1 MDNSFIALGLMSGTS
16 LDGIDASI
24 IKSDGHDNLEVID
37 NKYFSYPKEF
47 KKKLSLFI
55 EIINKKL
62 DIEENISEYKSLERE
77 LTLFHSRISQEIIN
91 DNNCIV
97 QLIGF
102 HGQTII
108 HKPKDGYSIQM
119 GDANLLSQ
127 VLKKKVIYNFRT
139 NDIYNNGEGAPL
151 TPIYHRLLIKKFQ
164 INNPTLILNI
174 GGISNYTYCFKDKMT
189 AKDVGPGNVLID
201 EYLKKTKR
209 INYDKNGD
217 IASSG
222 NINLD
227 IINQFYEHEFYNAG
241 EKHSYDRKEFDI
253 GFVKGLEFHDAV
265 ATLTY
270 FTALIIS
277 NNIKKKFENQNEIQ
291 IILCGGGR
299 KNFTL
304 VNHLKDLMNYK
315 INLIDDFKMNGD
327 FIESQAFAYLSI
339 RSFLK
344 KPISFPSTT
353 SVKTPVTGGEI
364 KINY

>member
-24 IKSDGHDNLEVID
+24 IKSDGENNLDIID
-37 NKYFSYPKEF
+37 NKYFNYPEEF
-47 KKKLSLFI
+47 RKRLSTFI
-55 EIINKKL
+55 LNINNRA
-62 DIEENISEYKSLERE
+62 DIEENISTYKSLERD
-77 LTLFHSRISQEIIN
+77 LTLYHSKISKKILSE
-91 DNNCIV
+91 NNLKV

-127 VLKKKVIYNFRT
+127 ELKEKVIYNFRA
-139 NDIYNNGEGAPL
+139 NDIKNNGEGAPL
-151 TPIYHRLLIKKFQ
+151 TPIYHKLLIKKFK

-174 GGISNYTYCFKDKMT
+174 GGISNYTYCFKNILA
-189 AKDVGPGNVLID
+189 AKDIGPGNVLID
-201 EYLKKTKR
+201 EYLKKTKG
-209 INYDKNGD
+209 INYDQNGD

-222 NINLD
+222 NINKD
-227 IINQFYEHEFYNAG
+227 IINQFYEHEFYNVQ
-241 EKHSYDRKEFDI
+241 EKHSFDRKEFDFS
-253 GFVKGLEFHDAV
+253 FVKGLEFEDAV

-277 NNIKKKFENQNEIQ
+277 QNIKKNFDNEIE

-299 KNFTL
+299 KNLTL
-304 VNHLKDLMNYK
+304 VNHIKKLLKYK
-315 INLIDDFKMNGD
+315 IKLIDEFNIDGD

-339 RSFLK
+339 RSYLNK
-344 KPISFPSTT
+344 IISYPTT
-353 SVKTPVTGGEI
+353 TNVLNPVTGGEI

>member
-24 IKSDGHDNLEVID
+24 IKSDGEDNLDIID
-37 NKYFSYPKEF
+37 NKYLNYPDEF
-47 KKKLSLFI
+47 RKRLSTFI
-55 EIINKKL
+55 LNINNRA
-62 DIEENISEYKSLERE
+62 DIEKNISSYKSLERD
-77 LTLFHSRISQEIIN
+77 LTLYHSKISKKILS
-91 DNNCIV
+91 DNNLKA

-127 VLKKKVIYNFRT
+127 ELKEKVIYNFRA
-139 NDIYNNGEGAPL
+139 NDIKNGGEGAPL
-151 TPIYHRLLIKKFQ
+151 TSIYHKLLIKKFK

-174 GGISNYTYCFKDKMT
+174 GGISNYTYFFKNIL
-189 AKDVGPGNVLID
+189 ASKDIGPGNVLMD
-201 EYLKKTKR
+201 EYLKKTKG
-209 INYDKNGD
+209 IDYDKNGD

-222 NINLD
+222 NINID
-227 IINQFYEHEFYNAG
+227 IINQFYEHEFYNVQQ
-241 EKHSYDRKEFDI
+241 KHSFDRNEFDFS
-253 GFVKGLEFHDAV
+253 FVKGLEFEDAV

-277 NNIKKKFENQNEIQ
+277 QNIKKNFDNEIE

-299 KNFTL
+299 RNLAL
-304 VNHLKDLMNYK
+304 VNHIKKLLKYK
-315 INLIDDFKMNGD
+315 IKLIDEFSVDGD

-339 RSFLK
+339 RSYLNK
-344 KPISFPSTT
+344 IISYPSTT
-353 SVKTPVTGGEI
+353 NVLNPVTGGEI
-364 KINY
+364 KINF

>member
-24 IKSDGHDNLEVID
+24 IKSDGENNLEIID
-37 NKYFSYPKEF
+37 NKYFDYPEEF
-47 KKKLSLFI
+47 RKRLSSFI
-55 EIINKKL
+55 LNINNRA
-62 DIEENISEYKSLERE
+62 DIEENISIYKSLERD
-77 LTLFHSRISQEIIN
+77 LTLYHSKISKKIISE
-91 DNNCIV
+91 NNLNI

-127 VLKKKVIYNFRT
+127 ELKEKVIFNFRD
-139 NDIYNNGEGAPL
+139 NDIKNGGEGAPL
-151 TPIYHRLLIKKFQ
+151 PPVYHELLIKKFK

-174 GGISNYTYCFKDKMT
+174 GGISNYTYCFKNILA

-201 EYLKKTKR
+201 EYLKKTKG
-209 INYDKNGD
+209 INYDRNGN

-222 NINLD
+222 NINKD
-227 IINQFYEHEFYNAG
+227 IINQFYEHEFYNVQQ
-241 EKHSYDRKEFDI
+241 KHSFDRNEFDFS
-253 GFVKGLEFHDAV
+253 FVKGLEFEDAV

-277 NNIKKKFENQNEIQ
+277 QNIKKNFDNEIE

-299 KNFTL
+299 RNLAL
-304 VNHLKDLMNYK
+304 VNHIKKLLKYK
-315 INLIDDFKMNGD
+315 IKLIDEFSVDGD

-339 RSFLK
+339 RSYLNK
-344 KPISFPSTT
+344 IISYPSTT
-353 SVKTPVTGGEI
+353 NVLNPVTGGEI
-364 KINY
+364 KINF

>member
-24 IKSDGHDNLEVID
+24 IKSDGENNLDIID
-37 NKYFSYPKEF
+37 NKYFNYPEEF
-47 KKKLSLFI
+47 RKRLSSFI
-55 EIINKKL
+55 LNINNRA
-62 DIEENISEYKSLERE
+62 DIEENISTYKSLERD
-77 LTLFHSRISQEIIN
+77 LTLYHSKISKKIISE
-91 DNNCIV
+91 NNLNI

-127 VLKKKVIYNFRT
+127 ELKEKVIYNFRA
-139 NDIYNNGEGAPL
+139 NDIKNGGEGAPL
-151 TPIYHRLLIKKFQ
+151 TAIYHKLLLKKFH

-174 GGISNYTYCFKDKMT
+174 GGISNYTYSFKNIL
-189 AKDVGPGNVLID
+189 ASKDVGPGNVLID
-201 EYLKKTKR
+201 EYLKKTKG

-222 NINLD
+222 NINYD
-227 IINQFYEHEFYNAG
+227 IINQFYEHEFYNAE
-241 EKHSYDRKEFDI
+241 EKHSLDRKEFDFS
-253 GFVKGLEFHDAV
+253 FVKGLEFQDAV

-270 FTALIIS
+270 FTALVITK
-277 NNIKKKFENQNEIQ
+277 NIKKNFQNEVD

-299 KNFTL
+299 KNITL
-304 VNHLKDLMNYK
+304 AKNIKELLNYNIK
-315 INLIDDFKMNGD
+315 LIDEFNVNGD
-327 FIESQAFAYLSI
+327 FVESQAFAYLAI

-344 KPISFPSTT
+344 KPISYPSTT
-353 SVKTPVTGGEI
+353 QVSTPVTGGEI
-364 KINY
+364 KINF

>member
-24 IKSDGHDNLEVID
+24 IKSDGEENLEIID

-47 KKKLSLFI
+47 KEKLYLFI
-55 EIINKKL
+55 QNINKKK
-62 DIEENISEYKSLERE
+62 DIVNNNYNYKKLERD
-77 LTLFHSRISQEIIN
+77 LTLYHSKISQNII
-91 DNNCIV
+91 DNNNCKV
-97 QLIGF
+97 QLVGF

-127 VLKKKVIYNFRT
+127 ILKKKVIYNFRA
-139 NDIYNNGEGAPL
+139 NDIKNSGEGAPL
-151 TPIYHRLLIKKFQ
+151 TPIYHKLLIKKFQ

-174 GGISNYTYCFKDKMT
+174 GGISNYTFCFKDKMD
-189 AKDVGPGNVLID
+189 AKDVGPGNILID
-201 EYLKKTKR
+201 EYLKKTKGL
-209 INYDKNGD
+209 NYDKNGE
-217 IASSG
+217 IASLG
-222 NINLD
+222 NINHD
-227 IINQFYEHEFYNAG
+227 IINQFYEHEFYNVD
-241 EKHSYDRKEFDI
+241 EKHSYDIKEFDI
-253 GFVKGLEFHDAV
+253 SFVKGLEFEDAV

-277 NNIKKKFENQNEIQ
+277 NNIKKNFQNKID

-299 KNFTL
+299 KNLTL
-304 VNHLKDLMNYK
+304 VGHLKNLTKYN
-315 INLIDDFKMNGD
+315 INLIDNFNLDGD

-344 KPISFPSTT
+344 KPISYPDTT
-353 SVKTPVTGGEI
+353 KVNIPITGGDL

>member
-24 IKSDGHDNLEVID
+24 IKSDGENNLDIID
-37 NKYFSYPKEF
+37 NKYFNYPEEF
-47 KKKLSLFI
+47 RKRLSSFI
-55 EIINKKL
+55 LNINNKA
-62 DIEENISEYKSLERE
+62 DVEDNISTYKSLDRD
-77 LTLFHSRISQEIIN
+77 LTLYHSKISKKIISE
-91 DNNCIV
+91 NNLNI

-127 VLKKKVIYNFRT
+127 ELKEKVIFNFRA
-139 NDIYNNGEGAPL
+139 NDIKNGGEGAPL
-151 TPIYHRLLIKKFQ
+151 TPVYHELLIKKFK

-174 GGISNYTYCFKDKMT
+174 GGISNYTYCFKNILA
-189 AKDVGPGNVLID
+189 AKDIGPGNVLID
-201 EYLKKTKR
+201 EYLKKTKG
-209 INYDKNGD
+209 INYDRNGN

-222 NINLD
+222 NINKD
-227 IINQFYEHEFYNAG
+227 VINQFYEHEFYNTQ
-241 EKHSYDRKEFDI
+241 EKHSFDRKEFDFS
-253 GFVKGLEFHDAV
+253 FVKGLEFEDAV

-277 NNIKKKFENQNEIQ
+277 QNIKKNFDNEIE

-299 KNFTL
+299 KNITL
-304 VNHLKDLMNYK
+304 VNHIKKLLKFK
-315 INLIDDFKMNGD
+315 IKLIDEFSIDGD

-339 RSFLK
+339 RSYLNK
-344 KPISFPSTT
+344 IISYPTT
-353 SVKTPVTGGEI
+353 TNVLNPVTGGEI

>member
-24 IKSDGHDNLEVID
+24 IKSDGENNLEIID
-37 NKYFSYPKEF
+37 NKYFNYPEEF
-47 KKKLSLFI
+47 RKRLSSFI
-55 EIINKKL
+55 LNINNRL
-62 DIEENISEYKSLERE
+62 DIEENISTYKSLDRD
-77 LTLFHSRISQEIIN
+77 LTLYHSKISKKIISE
-91 DNNCIV
+91 NNLNI

-127 VLKKKVIYNFRT
+127 ELKEKVIFNFRA
-139 NDIYNNGEGAPL
+139 NDIKNGGEGAPL
-151 TPIYHRLLIKKFQ
+151 TPVYHELLIKKFK

-174 GGISNYTYCFKDKMT
+174 GGISNYTYCFKNT
-189 AKDVGPGNVLID
+189 LAAKDIGPGNVLID
-201 EYLKKTKR
+201 EYLKKTKG
-209 INYDKNGD
+209 INYDRNGD

-222 NINLD
+222 NINKD
-227 IINQFYEHEFYNAG
+227 VINQFYEHEFYNVQ
-241 EKHSYDRKEFDI
+241 EKHSFDRKEFDFS
-253 GFVKGLEFHDAV
+253 FVKGLEFEDAV

-277 NNIKKKFENQNEIQ
+277 QNIKKNFDNEIE

-299 KNFTL
+299 KNITL
-304 VNHLKDLMNYK
+304 VNHIKKLLKYK
-315 INLIDDFKMNGD
+315 IKLIDEFSIDGD

-339 RSFLK
+339 RSYLNK
-344 KPISFPSTT
+344 IISYPTT
-353 SVKTPVTGGEI
+353 TNVLNPVTGGEI

>member
-24 IKSDGHDNLEVID
+24 IKSDGENNLDIID
-37 NKYFSYPKEF
+37 NKYFDYPEEF
-47 KKKLSLFI
+47 RKRLSTFI
-55 EIINKKL
+55 LNINNRA
-62 DIEENISEYKSLERE
+62 DIEENISIYKSLERD
-77 LTLFHSRISQEIIN
+77 LTLYHSKISKKIISE
-91 DNNCIV
+91 NNLNI

-127 VLKKKVIYNFRT
+127 ELKKKVIYNFRA
-139 NDIYNNGEGAPL
+139 NDIKNGGEGAPL
-151 TPIYHRLLIKKFQ
+151 TAIYHKLLVKKFQ

-174 GGISNYTYCFKDKMT
+174 GGISNYTYSFKNIL
-189 AKDVGPGNVLID
+189 ASKDIGPGNVLID

-209 INYDKNGD
+209 INYDRNGD

-222 NINLD
+222 NINID
-227 IINQFYEHEFYNAG
+227 IINQFYEHEFYNVK
-241 EKHSYDRKEFDI
+241 EKHSFDRKEFDFS
-253 GFVKGLEFHDAV
+253 FVKGLEFEDAV

-277 NNIKKKFENQNEIQ
+277 QNIKKNFDDEIE

-299 KNFTL
+299 KNITL
-304 VNHLKDLMNYK
+304 INHIKQLLKYK
-315 INLIDDFKMNGD
+315 IKLIDEFSIDGD

-339 RSFLK
+339 RSYLK
-344 KPISFPSTT
+344 KIISYPNTT
-353 SVKTPVTGGEI
+353 NVLNPVTGGEI

>member
-24 IKSDGHDNLEVID
+24 IKSDGENNLDIID
-37 NKYFSYPKEF
+37 NKYLNYPKEF
-47 KKKLSLFI
+47 RKRLYTFILNINNRADVEEKINAYKALERDLTLYHSKISKKI
-55 EIINKKL
+55 
-62 DIEENISEYKSLERE
+62 ISE
-77 LTLFHSRISQEIIN
+77 
-91 DNNCIV
+91 NNLNI

-127 VLKKKVIYNFRT
+127 ELKEKVIFNFRA
-139 NDIYNNGEGAPL
+139 NDIKNGGEGAPL
-151 TPIYHRLLIKKFQ
+151 TPVYHELLIKKFK

-174 GGISNYTYCFKDKMT
+174 GGISNYTYCFKNILA
-189 AKDVGPGNVLID
+189 AKDIGPGNVLID
-201 EYLKKTKR
+201 EYLKKTKG
-209 INYDKNGD
+209 INYDRNGN

-222 NINLD
+222 NINKD
-227 IINQFYEHEFYNAG
+227 IINQFYEHELYNVE
-241 EKHSYDRKEFDI
+241 EKNSFDRKEFDFS
-253 GFVKGLEFHDAV
+253 FVKGLEFEDAI

-270 FTALIIS
+270 FTALLITK
-277 NNIKKKFENQNEIQ
+277 NIKKNFENEIE

-299 KNFTL
+299 KNLTL
-304 VNHLKDLMNYK
+304 VNYIKNLLKYK
-315 INLIDDFKMNGD
+315 IKLIDEFGIDGD

-339 RSFLK
+339 RSYLK
-344 KPISFPSTT
+344 KIISYPNTT
-353 SVKTPVTGGEI
+353 NVLNPVTGGEI